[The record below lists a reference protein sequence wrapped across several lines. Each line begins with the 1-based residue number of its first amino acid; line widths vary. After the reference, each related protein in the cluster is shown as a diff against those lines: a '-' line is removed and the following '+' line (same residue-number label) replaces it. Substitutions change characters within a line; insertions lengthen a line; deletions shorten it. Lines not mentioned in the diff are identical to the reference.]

1 MSKYGGLGAPWRH
14 RRARTQANHH
24 ICRHTTLVSA
34 ENPSCLVVLSILPV
48 EIGQAGAQPMKR
60 ASGRSV
66 SSPLSKSCRQTAGRH
81 LVRWGLGETI
91 EDGGLNA
98 KREGLGQREGAR
110 RKGRKKKGCTAALQL
125 SRGQPRRSVHIPT
138 STCPIPLVVL
148 SLLASCLLANGA
160 LRARKLGPLVSLAY
174 FAGRA
179 GLIGRDR

>member
-14 RRARTQANHH
+14 RRAHTGKPPHMQAHH
-24 ICRHTTLVSA
+24 LGLSRKSVL
-34 ENPSCLVVLSILPV
+34 PRCLVDPTSRNWASRGAANETGLRQVCFQSAQQIL
-48 EIGQAGAQPMKR
+48 
-60 ASGRSV
+60 
-66 SSPLSKSCRQTAGRH
+66 QTAGRL

-98 KREGLGQREGAR
+98 MREGLGQREGAR